1 MSYNN
6 WIFEYQKILSNYNML
21 IAKGYKELLI
31 SAIDALLSKDVNTN
45 IDLSSKIS
53 KLINLKSNLI
63 GYLENDYLEDSK
75 RYIKN
80 MG

>member
-1 MSYNN
+1 MSYNK

-21 IAKGYKELLI
+21 IARGYKELLI

-53 KLINLKSNLI
+53 NLINLRSNLES
-63 GYLENDYLEDSK
+63 YLENYYKEAYNK
-75 RYIKN
+75 AF
-80 MG
+80 

>member
-6 WIFEYQKILSNYNML
+6 WIFEYQKIISNYNML
-21 IAKGYKELLI
+21 IARGYKELLI
-31 SAIDALLSKDVNTN
+31 AAIDALLSKDVNTN

-53 KLINLKSNLI
+53 NLINLKSNLI

-75 RYIKN
+75 RHIKN